1 MKIGVVYPQTELK
14 GDPIAVKEIGLA
26 TENLGYDHLL
36 AYDHVVGATHDD
48 REPELWGPYTNEDP
62 FHCPFTMFSY
72 LAGVTQNIELVTGV
86 IILPQR
92 QTALVAKQTTDVD
105 LLSGERLRLGVG
117 TGWNYVE
124 YDALGQDFSQRG
136 PRLSE
141 QIELLRKYW
150 SEDLFS
156 FEGEYDRIDRGNIN
170 IRPNRQIPVWLGGF
184 SEIAFKRA
192 GKLGDGFIY
201 AGDIDLARK
210 FHQIKQ
216 EKKSDYLIAG
226 EASFDLQMPY
236 YEMSYFRIYKNHV
249 PLHRYIATDSE
260 MMIGVFGHN
269 DRHLLN
275 QALMYRYIISYE
287 PRNYKGR
294 LHEFP
299 LPLEYGKQV
308 DQLRRRYHNLL
319 WHSEFRDTV
328 GATVLAD
335 NESFDTY
342 SVFLDPDSGRRAVV
356 VANPHADRPLAVEV
370 RLPDG
375 SGPLVSATPEKPV
388 SQPSDGHA
396 LLPALSTIVFM
407 EPDR

>member
-1 MKIGVVYPQTELK
+1 MLY
-14 GDPIAVKEIGLA
+14 D
-26 TENLGYDHLL
+26 ENQGH
-36 AYDHVVGATHDD
+36 GATHYCFD
-48 REPELWGPYTNEDP
+48 RSHN
-62 FHCPFTMFSY
+62 H
-72 LAGVTQNIELVTGV
+72 
-86 IILPQR
+86 PQ
-92 QTALVAKQTTDVD
+92 
-105 LLSGERLRLGVG
+105 
-117 TGWNYVE
+117 
-124 YDALGQDFSQRG
+124 
-136 PRLSE
+136 P
-141 QIELLRKYW
+141 
-150 SEDLFS
+150 
-156 FEGEYDRIDRGNIN
+156 
-170 IRPNRQIPVWLGGF
+170 
-184 SEIAFKRA
+184 
-192 GKLGDGFIY
+192 GFIY
-201 AGDIDLARK
+201 AGDIELARK

-299 LPLEYGKQV
+299 LTLEYGKQV

>member
-141 QIELLRKYW
+141 QIELLRNIGQRT
-150 SEDLFS
+150 FS
-156 FEGEYDRIDRGNIN
+156 ALKVNMTASIE
-170 IRPNRQIPVWLGGF
+170 
-184 SEIAFKRA
+184 EI
-192 GKLGDGFIY
+192 L
-201 AGDIDLARK
+201 
-210 FHQIKQ
+210 
-216 EKKSDYLIAG
+216 
-226 EASFDLQMPY
+226 
-236 YEMSYFRIYKNHV
+236 
-249 PLHRYIATDSE
+249 T
-260 MMIGVFGHN
+260 
-269 DRHLLN
+269 
-275 QALMYRYIISYE
+275 
-287 PRNYKGR
+287 
-294 LHEFP
+294 
-299 LPLEYGKQV
+299 
-308 DQLRRRYHNLL
+308 
-319 WHSEFRDTV
+319 
-328 GATVLAD
+328 
-335 NESFDTY
+335 
-342 SVFLDPDSGRRAVV
+342 SGRIGKF
-356 VANPHADRPLAVEV
+356 LS
-370 RLPDG
+370 G
-375 SGPLVSATPEKPV
+375 SGG
-388 SQPSDGHA
+388 SQKLH
-396 LLPALSTIVFM
+396 LS
-407 EPDR
+407 EQGN